1 MPENLLLIHS
11 YFRWIV
17 LLTFL
22 ISLFFLIISYK
33 SKSFL
38 DAFKKFHKIFAI
50 SFSIQFLLGILLYGV
65 SPLIIAALSEIG
77 AAMKDRNLRFFLVE
91 HNFIMT
97 ISLALSH
104 IGSSKLKKVD
114 LGFDKQFRIIS
125 IFYLLILLSFV
136 IGIPWNRPLFRF

>member
-1 MPENLLLIHS
+1 MPENLLLVHS

-17 LLTFL
+17 LLTFF

-38 DAFKKFHKIFAI
+38 DMFKKFHKIFAI
-50 SFSIQFLLGILLYGV
+50 SFSVQFLLGIFLYAI
-65 SPLIIAALSEIG
+65 SPLIISAFSEIG
-77 AAMKDRNLRFFLVE
+77 AAMKDKNIRFFLVE
-91 HNFIMT
+91 HNLIMT

-125 IFYLLILLSFV
+125 IFYFLILLSFI